1 MKNLPKLFISISDLK
16 ISIIAGCSDEQNNF
30 ELLEKISLSINGKNE
45 NKISD
50 LDKIANLIKKNIL
63 FIEQKVNYTFKDV
76 IIILD
81 NFTNFF
87 LNLSGFKK
95 LNGTQ
100 VSKENIIYILNSL
113 KSYID
118 KFEKNKKIL
127 HIFNSEYCLDKK
139 KIDNLPIGLFGD
151 FYSHELSF
159 CLIDKNDYKNLEN
172 IFSKCNLKIN
182 KILSDS
188 FINGILINNKSPL
201 INTFFYIQINEDNSK
216 ILYYQNDTVK
226 CEQKFKFGS
235 NIIHSDISKIT
246 ALNSDILKKI
256 IEDNVLTHD
265 ISATELIEKKFF
277 KDSVYRKI
285 KKKLIL
291 QIAEA
296 RINEFKN
303 IIYFKNINF
312 GTSLNKVKTIFLE
325 ITDKHHLKCFEK
337 VYLSIFNNMRKFEV
351 KIFEKPDTKSIMNAA
366 NIIAEYG
373 WKNEAIPVSSP
384 KKSFLSR
391 IFKEIFD

>member
-1 MKNLPKLFISISDLK
+1 M
-16 ISIIAGCSDEQNNF
+16 
-30 ELLEKISLSINGKNE
+30 
-45 NKISD
+45 
-50 LDKIANLIKKNIL
+50 
-63 FIEQKVNYTFKDV
+63 
-76 IIILD
+76 
-81 NFTNFF
+81 
-87 LNLSGFKK
+87 
-95 LNGTQ
+95 
-100 VSKENIIYILNSL
+100 SK
-113 KSYID
+113 
-118 KFEKNKKIL
+118 
-127 HIFNSEYCLDKK
+127 
-139 KIDNLPIGLFGD
+139 
-151 FYSHELSF
+151 
-159 CLIDKNDYKNLEN
+159 
-172 IFSKCNLKIN
+172 
-182 KILSDS
+182 
-188 FINGILINNKSPL
+188 
-201 INTFFYIQINEDNSK
+201 
-216 ILYYQNDTVK
+216 
-226 CEQKFKFGS
+226 
-235 NIIHSDISKIT
+235 
-246 ALNSDILKKI
+246 NSDILKKI

>member
-1 MKNLPKLFISISDLK
+1 MNNLPKLFISISDLE
-16 ISIIAGCSDEQNNF
+16 ISIIVGYADDQNNF

-45 NKISD
+45 NRISD
-50 LDKIANLIKKNIL
+50 LDKMANLIKKNIL

-76 IIILD
+76 IVILD

-100 VSKENIIYILNSL
+100 VSKENITYILNSL

-118 KFEKNKKIL
+118 KFEKDKKIL
-127 HIFNSEYCLDKK
+127 HIFNSEYRLDKK
-139 KIDNLPIGLFGD
+139 KIDNLPIGLFGE

-188 FINGILINNKSPL
+188 FINGSLINNDDPL
-201 INTFFYIQINEDNSK
+201 INTFFHIQINEDNSK
-216 ILYYQNDTVK
+216 ILYYENDTVK
-226 CEQKFKFGS
+226 NEQKFKFGS
-235 NIIHSDISKIT
+235 NIILSDISKIT
-246 ALNSDILKKI
+246 ALNPDTLKKI
-256 IEDNVLTHD
+256 IENNALTYE
-265 ISATELIEKKFF
+265 IPETELIEKNFF
-277 KDSVYRKI
+277 KDSGYRKI

-291 QIAEA
+291 EIAEA
-296 RINEFKN
+296 RINELKN

-312 GTSLNKVKTIFLE
+312 GRSLNKVKTIFLE
-325 ITDKHHLKCFEK
+325 ITD
-337 VYLSIFNNMRKFEV
+337 STI
-351 KIFEKPDTKSIMNAA
+351 
-366 NIIAEYG
+366 
-373 WKNEAIPVSSP
+373 
-384 KKSFLSR
+384 
-391 IFKEIFD
+391 